1 MDPEIILS
9 EFYAPGSKTYN
20 ILVMH
25 SKQVAEKALD
35 IAKNVRHLKPDTD
48 FIRQAAMLHD
58 IGIFMTKS
66 HSLGCFGD
74 HPYVA
79 HGYLGR
85 ALLEEKNLPH
95 HALVCERH
103 VGAGITE
110 DDIKTH
116 NLPLPVR
123 DMLPLSLEEK
133 IICVADKFFSKNG
146 KSNHEERS
154 LDRVIKVIK
163 RYGDPNLKRFM
174 EWLELFGLPL

>member
-1 MDPEIILS
+1 MDLEIILS
-9 EFYAPGSKTYN
+9 EFYTPGSKTYD

-35 IAKNVRHLKPDTD
+35 IAKNVRHLKPDMD

-58 IGIFMTKS
+58 IGIFMTDS
-66 HSLGCFGD
+66 PSLGCHGI

-85 ALLEEKNLPH
+85 ALLEEKNLSQ

-110 DDIKTH
+110 GDIKAH

-133 IICVADKFFSKNG
+133 IICVADKFFSKDEV
-146 KSNHEERS
+146 SSHEERS
-154 LDRVIKVIK
+154 LDRVITVVK

-174 EWLELFGLPL
+174 KWLTLFGLQI

>member
-9 EFYAPGSKTYN
+9 EFYAPGSKTHD
-20 ILVMH
+20 ILVIH

-35 IAKNVRHLKPDTD
+35 IAINVKRLQPDMD

-58 IGIFMTKS
+58 IGIFMTDS
-66 HSLGCFGD
+66 PSLGCHGT

-85 ALLEEKNLPH
+85 TLLEEKNLPR

-110 DDIKTH
+110 GDIKAY

-133 IICVADKFFSKNG
+133 IICVADKFFSKDEA
-146 KSNHEERS
+146 SRHEERS
-154 LDRVIKVIK
+154 LDRVITVVK
-163 RYGDPNLKRFM
+163 RYGDLNLERFM
-174 EWLELFGLPL
+174 EWLDLFGF

>member
-1 MDPEIILS
+1 MDTKIILS
-9 EFYAPGSKTYN
+9 EFYTPGSKTYN

-35 IAKNVRHLKPDTD
+35 IAKNVKHLKPDTN

-66 HSLGCFGD
+66 PSLGCVGT

-110 DDIKTH
+110 DDIKTY

-133 IICVADKFFSKNG
+133 IICVADKFFSKNA
-146 KSNHEERS
+146 KSNHGERS
-154 LDRVIKVIK
+154 LDRVVQIIQN
-163 RYGDPNLKRFM
+163 YGENNVKRFM
-174 EWLELFGLPL
+174 EWLDLFGF

>member
-9 EFYAPGSKTYN
+9 EFYAPGSKTYD
-20 ILVMH
+20 ILIAH

-48 FIRQAAMLHD
+48 FIGQAAMLHD

-66 HSLGCFGD
+66 PSLGCFGD

-103 VGAGITE
+103 VGAGITK
-110 DDIKTH
+110 DDIKTY

-123 DMLPLSLEEK
+123 NMLPLSLEEK
-133 IICVADKFFSKNG
+133 IICVADKFFSKNQG
-146 KSNHEERS
+146 SRHKERS
-154 LDRVIKVIK
+154 LDRVLKIIEH
-163 RYGDPNLKRFM
+163 YGKANLKRFM
-174 EWLELFGLPL
+174 EWLTLFGLSL